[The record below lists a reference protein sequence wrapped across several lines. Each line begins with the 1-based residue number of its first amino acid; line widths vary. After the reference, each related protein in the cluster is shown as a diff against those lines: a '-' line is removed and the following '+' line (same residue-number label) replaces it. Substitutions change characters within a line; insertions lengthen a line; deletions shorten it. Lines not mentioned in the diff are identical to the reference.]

1 MSSRLFME
9 VRERL
14 GLAYYIKVDI
24 DANPDTGFLVA
35 RAGVENSNAEKA
47 ILAILKEYRKI
58 AQKRVPEAEL
68 KKAKDYINGKMALV
82 LEPSDA
88 LASFYVGQELLQK
101 EVLTPKE
108 IYDRI
113 NKVSSK
119 DVLQVAR
126 DIFKPKN
133 LNLALVG
140 PLQNKDK
147 FKKLLKL

>member
-1 MSSRLFME
+1 MR
-9 VRERL
+9 
-14 GLAYYIKVDI
+14 
-24 DANPDTGFLVA
+24 
-35 RAGVENSNAEKA
+35 
-47 ILAILKEYRKI
+47 ILKEYRKI
-58 AQKRVPEAEL
+58 AQKRVPESEL

-113 NKVSSK
+113 NKVSSQ

-140 PLQNKDK
+140 PLQDKDK
-147 FKKLLKL
+147 FKKILKL